1 MNKKLIS
8 ILLILLSLVVLS
20 SCNSNDIT
28 EETEVTESKFVNVGS
43 LKGATTIGLAKMI
56 DTVEEN
62 GGFIPNNS
70 DVEYDFKQFGLA
82 EEVVNGLLKGE
93 TDLATIPANLA
104 STLYNKSDG
113 DIQVICINTLGVL
126 YIVENG
132 NNIQSIEDLNG
143 ETIYSIGKG
152 ITPEGVLNSF
162 IKENNLTDINI
173 EYKSEASE
181 IAALLKM
188 EKDII
193 AMIPEPFVSVVE
205 KGNENVKR
213 IFDMN
218 KEWERINNGNSM
230 VTGVLVGRREFIEEN
245 EDVLQTFLKEY
256 EKSIQF
262 AKVNFDETAEIV
274 ERMGIIPEG
283 IGKYSIPNCNL
294 DFIEGQDMTS
304 LLRDYLT
311 NLYKF
316 NPDLIGGFLP
326 KEDFYYNK
334 NKS

>member
-28 EETEVTESKFVNVGS
+28 EETEVIESKFVNVGS

-62 GGFIPNNS
+62 GGFIPNDS

-82 EEVVNGLLKGE
+82 EEVVNGLLKE
-93 TDLATIPANLA
+93 DTDLATIPANLA

-132 NNIQSIEDLNG
+132 NNIQSLEDLNG

-283 IGKYSIPNCNL
+283 IGKHSIPNCNL
-294 DFIEGQDMTS
+294 DFIEGEDMTS

-311 NLYKF
+311 NLYRF
-316 NPDLIGGFLP
+316 NPDLIGGSLP